1 MVIMMVITMIIIT
14 ALVIT
19 EHLRKLTEEV
29 TQMKSTEEMITPIVA
44 EPTHLTMVST
54 SLPIG
59 EITAL
64 IQIDTNNKTI
74 LGEIILHQTMEET
87 VAVPLAEMVVLE
99 EDLTGKTLKLL

>member
-1 MVIMMVITMIIIT
+1 MMVITMMIT
-14 ALVIT
+14 ITTLVIT
-19 EHLRKLTEEV
+19 DLRKLTEEA
-29 TQMKSTEEMITPIVA
+29 TQMKSTEEVTITPIVI

-54 SLPIG
+54 GLPIG
-59 EITAL
+59 ETTAL

-74 LGEIILHQTMEET
+74 LGEIILHQTMEEI

>member
-1 MVIMMVITMIIIT
+1 MMVITMIIIT
-14 ALVIT
+14 VLVIT

-29 TQMKSTEEMITPIVA
+29 TQMKSTEEMTTPIVV

-54 SLPIG
+54 GLPIG

-74 LGEIILHQTMEET
+74 LGEIILHQTMEEIA
-87 VAVPLAEMVVLE
+87 VVPLLEMVVLE
-99 EDLTGKTLKLL
+99 EDQTGKTLKLL

>member
-1 MVIMMVITMIIIT
+1 MMVITMIIIT

-29 TQMKSTEEMITPIVA
+29 TQMKSTEEMITPIVI

-54 SLPIG
+54 GLPIG
-59 EITAL
+59 ETTAL

-74 LGEIILHQTMEET
+74 LGEIILHQTMEEI
-87 VAVPLAEMVVLE
+87 VAVPLAEMEVLE

>member
-1 MVIMMVITMIIIT
+1 MMVITMIIIT

-29 TQMKSTEEMITPIVA
+29 TQMKSTEEMTTPIVV

-54 SLPIG
+54 GLPIG

-87 VAVPLAEMVVLE
+87 VVVPLAEMVVLE
-99 EDLTGKTLKLL
+99 EDRTGKTLKLL

>member
-1 MVIMMVITMIIIT
+1 
-14 ALVIT
+14 
-19 EHLRKLTEEV
+19 
-29 TQMKSTEEMITPIVA
+29 MKSTEEMTTPIVV

-54 SLPIG
+54 GLPIG

-74 LGEIILHQTMEET
+74 LGEIILHQTMEGI

-99 EDLTGKTLKLL
+99 EDRTGKTLKLL

>member
-1 MVIMMVITMIIIT
+1 MIIIT

-29 TQMKSTEEMITPIVA
+29 TQMKSTEEMTTPIVV

-54 SLPIG
+54 GLPIG

-87 VAVPLAEMVVLE
+87 VVVPLAEMVVLE

>member
-1 MVIMMVITMIIIT
+1 MMVITMIIIT

-19 EHLRKLTEEV
+19 KHLRKLTEEV
-29 TQMKSTEEMITPIVA
+29 TQMKSTEEMTTRTVA
-44 EPTHLTMVST
+44 EPTRLTMVST
-54 SLPIG
+54 GLPTG
-59 EITAL
+59 ETTAL

>member
-1 MVIMMVITMIIIT
+1 MMVITMIIIT

-29 TQMKSTEEMITPIVA
+29 TQMKSTEEMTTPIVI
-44 EPTHLTMVST
+44 EPTHLTMVLT
-54 SLPIG
+54 GLPIG
-59 EITAL
+59 ETTAL
-64 IQIDTNNKTI
+64 IQIDTNNKTT

-87 VAVPLAEMVVLE
+87 VVVPLAEMVALE

>member
-1 MVIMMVITMIIIT
+1 MMVITMIIIT

-29 TQMKSTEEMITPIVA
+29 TQMKSTEEMTTPIVI

-54 SLPIG
+54 GLPIG
-59 EITAL
+59 ETTAL

-87 VAVPLAEMVVLE
+87 VVVPLAEMVVLE

>member
-1 MVIMMVITMIIIT
+1 MMVITMIIIT

-44 EPTHLTMVST
+44 EPTHLTMVLT
-54 SLPIG
+54 GLPIG
-59 EITAL
+59 ETTAL
-64 IQIDTNNKTI
+64 IQIDTNNKTT

-87 VAVPLAEMVVLE
+87 VVVPLLEMVVLE
-99 EDLTGKTLKLL
+99 EDQTGKI

>member
-1 MVIMMVITMIIIT
+1 MMVITMIIIT

-29 TQMKSTEEMITPIVA
+29 TQMKSTEEMTTPIVI

-54 SLPIG
+54 GLPIG

-64 IQIDTNNKTI
+64 IQIDTNNKTT
-74 LGEIILHQTMEET
+74 LGEIILHQTMAEI
-87 VAVPLAEMVVLE
+87 VAFPLAEMVVLE

>member
-1 MVIMMVITMIIIT
+1 MMVITMIIIT
-14 ALVIT
+14 ALVIIT

-29 TQMKSTEEMITPIVA
+29 TQMKSTEEMTTPIVI
-44 EPTHLTMVST
+44 EPTYLTMVST
-54 SLPIG
+54 GLPIG
-59 EITAL
+59 ETTAL

-87 VAVPLAEMVVLE
+87 VVVPLAEMVVLE

>member
-1 MVIMMVITMIIIT
+1 MMVITMIIIT

-29 TQMKSTEEMITPIVA
+29 TQMKSTEEMIIIPIVA
-44 EPTHLTMVST
+44 EPTHLTMVLT
-54 SLPIG
+54 DLPIG
-59 EITAL
+59 EIKTMTQTA
-64 IQIDTNNKTI
+64 TNNKTI
-74 LGEIILHQTMEET
+74 LGEIILHQTMAEI

>member
-1 MVIMMVITMIIIT
+1 MMVITMIIIT

-29 TQMKSTEEMITPIVA
+29 TQMKSTEEMTTPIVV
-44 EPTHLTMVST
+44 EPTNLTMVST
-54 SLPIG
+54 GLPIG

-87 VAVPLAEMVVLE
+87 VVVPLAEMVVLE
-99 EDLTGKTLKLL
+99 EDRTGKTLKLL

>member
-1 MVIMMVITMIIIT
+1 MMVITMIIIT

-29 TQMKSTEEMITPIVA
+29 TQMKSTEEMTTPIVV

-54 SLPIG
+54 GLPIG

-74 LGEIILHQTMEET
+74 LGEIILHQTMEEI
-87 VAVPLAEMVVLE
+87 VAVPLAEMVALE
-99 EDLTGKTLKLL
+99 EDRTGKTLKLL